1 METKRVY
8 LATCC
13 DFTVLSLRPDRTLDR
28 RQGRI
33 GPGRNWM
40 HGGSVVK
47 KSCVSSGWR
56 PSFVSSAFFFFFFFL
71 DDLVSCDL
79 TIGFSL
85 SSAYCFKIEVLAA

>member
-28 RQGRI
+28 RQGES
-33 GPGRNWM
+33 GPGEELAM
-40 HGGSVVK
+40 HGEPVVK

-56 PSFVSSAFFFFFFFL
+56 PSFVSSAFL
-71 DDLVSCDL
+71 NDLVSCDL
-79 TIGFSL
+79 TIGLFL
-85 SSAYCFKIEVLAA
+85 FCLLF